1 MLKAYG
7 IAHKSPDGEFK
18 IRQIWSKEETCDKHL
33 KKWQENSTKETKKV
47 IFTGE
52 VVD

>member
-18 IRQIWSKEETCDKHL
+18 IRQVWSSEETCDKHL
-33 KKWQENSTKETKKV
+33 KRWQENSSKITKKV
-47 IFTGE
+47 VFTGK
-52 VVD
+52 VVE